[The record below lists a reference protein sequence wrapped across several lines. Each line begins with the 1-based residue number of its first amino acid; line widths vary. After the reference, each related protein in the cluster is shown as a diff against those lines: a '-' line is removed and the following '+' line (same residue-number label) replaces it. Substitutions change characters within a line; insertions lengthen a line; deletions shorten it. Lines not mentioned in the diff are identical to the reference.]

1 MLQVIEQLTIQM
13 RESQN
18 FNNFKADEPKLDKQ
32 IAVQEVRSEPL
43 SASKR
48 QDFGVYAQGEDFA
61 DQYEGA
67 DHI

>member
-13 RESQN
+13 RESHTFN
-18 FNNFKADEPKLDKQ
+18 FSIEEPKIDRQ
-32 IAVQEVRSEPL
+32 VMQEVRSEPL

-48 QDFGVYAQGEDFA
+48 QDFRAFAQGEDFV

-67 DHI
+67 EHI